1 MKTNQIKEQC
11 EKLAEMSAQM
21 DAGNWQQK
29 PLEKRYHALRE
40 KVVAQVAEMVD
51 TLAQA
56 GLVTVCA
63 WQGKNRHCDFH
74 VDTASA
80 NGGIQL
86 NCKLE
91 AVGHSC
97 PAPTVKIPG
106 INRK

>member
-1 MKTNQIKEQC
+1 MKTNQIKKQC
-11 EKLAEMSAQM
+11 EKLAGMSAQL

-51 TLAQA
+51 ALAQA

-63 WQGKNRHCDFH
+63 WQGKNRHCDFQ

>member
-1 MKTNQIKEQC
+1 MAVQ
-11 EKLAEMSAQM
+11 L

-29 PLEKRYHALRE
+29 PLEKHYHALRE
-40 KVVAQVAEMVD
+40 KIVPQVSDLVNA
-51 TLAQA
+51 LAQA

-63 WQGKNRHCDFH
+63 WQGKTRHCDFQ
-74 VDTASA
+74 VDTAGA

-91 AVGHSC
+91 AVGNSR

-106 INRK
+106 IT